1 MSTKKFVTETN
12 TQVYSR
18 IKAEEKA
25 ASDLTQIQ
33 QQVDRQNRSL
43 KREMSNQASDTAE
56 AESLR
61 EALLTIAAMK
71 EDLAKFQV
79 MEKEYYSNIKIHADA
94 KLHADESRQLEII
107 AANHRLKQTEL
118 RILKY
123 DNPTGRTSTEKKVL
137 NAKLGASQP
146 TFSGEKYGMTVRQWV
161 LTTEVNLMT
170 TGIAEEYLAY
180 VAGTYL
186 RKSAN
191 SLFLQLVF
199 LMPTGLTEL
208 YKIFEPPYIKMLI
221 YNQIQDLKQSSCPT
235 LDEFIE
241 KFRS

>member
-1 MSTKKFVTETN
+1 VEATN

-43 KREMSNQASDTAE
+43 KREMSKQASDTAE

-94 KLHADESRQLEII
+94 KLHADESRQLEIE
-107 AANHRLKQTEL
+107 ANHRLKQAEL
-118 RILKY
+118 EIFKY
-123 DNPTGRTSTEKKVL
+123 AHDNPTGRTSTEKKVL

-146 TFSGEKYGMTVRQWV
+146 TFSGEKDGMNVRQWV
-161 LTTEVNLMT
+161 LTT
-170 TGIAEEYLAY
+170 
-180 VAGTYL
+180 
-186 RKSAN
+186 
-191 SLFLQLVF
+191 
-199 LMPTGLTEL
+199 
-208 YKIFEPPYIKMLI
+208 
-221 YNQIQDLKQSSCPT
+221 
-235 LDEFIE
+235 
-241 KFRS
+241 